1 MPRDPRKIN
10 DSIRLSKG
18 RGLFTTEMVD
28 ELEAVLTAEEAA
40 ELTDKGLIEGFE
52 IKEVETD
59 EFEIKEVETDEF
71 EIPTEAQLS
80 KMSKADLVVVAGKVG
95 VEVTPDSMTNKQI
108 TEAILAK
115 Q

>member
-1 MPRDPRKIN
+1 MPKDLRKIN
-10 DSIRLSKG
+10 SSVRLSKE
-18 RGLFTTEMVD
+18 RGLFTENMVD
-28 ELEAVLTAEEAA
+28 ELEEVLTPSEAA
-40 ELTDKGLIEGFE
+40 ELTAKGLIEGFE
-52 IKEVETD
+52 IKKVET
-59 EFEIKEVETDEF
+59 KEF